1 VSPLRSW
8 MTTRGLP
15 AWYSWVVVVMLP
27 VMASMAVLVVSLRV
41 NERSI
46 ERERAAR
53 EATDQALCS
62 VFAPLDDQYKAT
74 PPPTKSGKVFAAN
87 IAEARRRTCH

>member
-1 VSPLRSW
+1 

-27 VMASMAVLVVSLRV
+27 IMAAVAVLVISLRI

-53 EATDQALCS
+53 LATDNALCS
-62 VFAPLDDQYKAT
+62 IFTPLNDGYRAA
-74 PPPTKSGKVFAAN
+74 PPTTTSGKVFAAN
-87 IAEARRRTCH
+87 LAEATRKVCHG